1 MKTTIVKDKHKVR
14 LEYSHGATDWEEV
27 TMTYDIQADPMKQYG
42 SFEMYSD
49 DGEYYAEGGLW
60 FEKGELVDYDGI
72 FELPSVIKKQLIK
85 WGFEVD
91 GEKKEDM
98 FKERDKAMERF
109 TNKLNN
115 KLKKLK

>member
-1 MKTTIVKDKHKVR
+1 MKTTIVKDKHKAR
-14 LEYSHGATDWEEV
+14 LEYSHSATDWEEV
-27 TMTYDIQADPMKQYG
+27 TMTYNIQAAPMKQYG

-49 DGEYYAEGGLW
+49 DGEYYAEGGWW
-60 FEKGELVDYDGI
+60 FEKGKLVDYDGI